1 MKNLQLLTLFAFL
14 LFFSCSQEDDT
25 DPDDFL
31 GNGSF
36 EVTLAGDV
44 NKTLTGEAYFVQS
57 ILSSKSETENG
68 SVLVVTLTS
77 DNDEDEILTLTV
89 GKVGDLDG
97 VNTGSYTIDLE
108 SDDDTELVNLGAFLN
123 ESITIYLGTSGSIT
137 LTKVENDLVEG
148 SFSAVIENAKEE
160 TINISGEFTASGF
173 TENI

>member
-14 LFFSCSQEDDT
+14 LFISCSQEDDT

-36 EVTLAGDV
+36 EVTLTGAE
-44 NKTLTGEAYFVQS
+44 NRTITGEAYFVQS
-57 ILSSKSETENG
+57 ILTSKSETENG
-68 SVLVVTLTS
+68 SVLVVSLTS
-77 DNDEDEILTLTV
+77 GNDEDEIFTITV

-108 SDDDTELVNLGAFLN
+108 SDDETELVNLGAFLN

-137 LTKVENDLVEG
+137 LTKVENDRVEG
-148 SFSAVIENAKEE
+148 TFSGVIENAKEE
-160 TINISGEFTASGF
+160 KINISGEFTASGI
-173 TENI
+173 TENL